1 MLATEKQ
8 KRFLTALLKRAGK
21 PTELPS
27 NLSAAQAAE
36 MIDVLI
42 RETGYRPLTAEEL
55 EARAQYLESKKA
67 PSDAPWLEP
76 WLRGLA
82 RRFRKIAEI
91 KRRRAGVVITP
102 TSDEEEI
109 F

>member
-1 MLATEKQ
+1 MLATERQ
-8 KRFLTALLKRAGK
+8 KKFLSALLKRAGK
-21 PTELPS
+21 SAELPAD
-27 NLSAAQAAE
+27 LSAAQAAE
-36 MIDVLI
+36 MIDALI

-55 EARAQYLESKKA
+55 DSRAKYLEAKKA